1 MILQF
6 FVQGLP
12 KPAGSKR
19 AFPIFRGSGP
29 SKQFVRAVVTDACAT
44 SKDWKTTV
52 AWEAKSRWG
61 GGPLIDGAIRL
72 ELRFVLPR
80 AKGHYGSGKNRS
92 KLKESSPKRHLSKPD
107 VLKLAR
113 AVEDAL
119 TGVVWLDDSQIV
131 EEYLEKRYAGMADPA
146 LGIREL
152 PGVNITINHP
162 NFL

>member
-29 SKQFVRAVVTDACAT
+29 SKQFVRSIVTDDCRG
-44 SKDWKTTV
+44 SKDWKTTI

-61 GGPLIDGAIRL
+61 GNPPLNEAIRL

-80 AKGHYGSGKNRS
+80 ANGHYGGGKNKAR
-92 KLKESSPKRHLSKPD
+92 LKDSSPKRHLHKPD

-119 TGVVWLDDSQIV
+119 TGVVWVDDSQIV